1 MAELARRRPWRRHSG
16 EIGENDCGGSYI
28 DSLTSWLNSENT
40 SYLAWTWDA
49 WGSCPG
55 VLITDYA
62 SDATPYG
69 AAYHAILQALP

>member
-62 SDATPYG
+62 GDATPYG